1 MMRTPHA
8 LWAAVPVL
16 ALLGT
21 PFLPFVNGPHL
32 WLGIPSVMFWCLLWT
47 AGTTVSLL
55 LVDRRFRGGDDESD
69 EYDDTQE
76 AAA

>member
-1 MMRTPHA
+1 MRSPHM

-16 ALLGT
+16 AFLST

-32 WLGIPSVMFWCLLWT
+32 WFGIPSVLAWCLLWT
-47 AGTTVSLL
+47 VGTTVALAA
-55 LVDRRFRGGDDESD
+55 VDRLVFAGRPEDE
-69 EYDDTQE
+69 EENQE